1 MYNERWKGHFTL
13 YRHGCRKAA
22 LKHQTPSN
30 FLQFQMLNLSL
41 TLLKDQNARRDWAQS
56 SEFGDNQ
63 ISGSWV
69 LCWVNYHQLATTG
82 CSTILEPIAF
92 CSYLSQ
98 TFESLDV
105 VSHLNFGWFKI
116 NSTLNSKAKLQ
127 YSETPCK
134 YQVSLQ
140 VSIFSSCDIY
150 TTSSKLM
157 YVLWLQNIP
166 IYSTLCAFYF

>member
-1 MYNERWKGHFTL
+1 MVCYCSINSPCTNIQWLNTEYVNVKCTLYMYNERWKGHFTL

-92 CSYLSQ
+92 WSYLSQ

-105 VSHLNFGWFKI
+105 ISHISFGWFKTEI
-116 NSTLNSKAKLQ
+116 S
-127 YSETPCK
+127 
-134 YQVSLQ
+134 
-140 VSIFSSCDIY
+140 
-150 TTSSKLM
+150 
-157 YVLWLQNIP
+157 
-166 IYSTLCAFYF
+166 